1 MLTETQQKFWQ
12 AYKIEENRAPRAKKL
27 LALGAFLDSLITSP
41 PKEWYPWARSIAEQV
56 VDNRLDFVIRRPLFE
71 RALFP
76 ALLAGYRAQLPGS
89 ARWLAGLSDQ
99 LLQCPDCR
107 ENLPQGESEELGL
120 LRAALRHD
128 PADRRSRLR
137 LSEKLAVRLC
147 YSLHELPSGVLYGMD
162 GASPEECDELEV
174 ELVEFC
180 ELVSLEG
187 MQDRHAE
194 LIGAC
199 RFHFRGYRDY
209 LLHREKFASYAE
221 YITLHATERG

>member
-1 MLTETQQKFWQ
+1 MLTETQQKFWE
-12 AYKIEENRAPRAKKL
+12 AYQIEENRALRAKKL
-27 LALGAFLDSLITSP
+27 LALSAFLDSLITSP
-41 PKEWYPWARSIAEQV
+41 PTEWYPWARSIAEQV

-107 ENLPQGESEELGL
+107 ENLPPGESGELDL

-137 LSEKLAVRLC
+137 LSEKIAVRLC

-162 GASPEECDELEV
+162 GASPEECDELEE

-180 ELVSLEG
+180 ELVSQEG
-187 MQDRHAE
+187 MQNRHAE

-209 LLHREKFASYAE
+209 LLQRETYSSYAE
-221 YITLHATERG
+221 YITQHPTER